1 MNVKKY
7 RATTTR
13 EALEQVKQELGEDA
27 FVLETKQVRSGGFL
41 GLRSRKEIE
50 ISAASADFAKSPEEF
65 FKSGAKETSSLEL
78 VDDSFAAPRQT
89 PVVDSDSREK
99 ILNALAVRA
108 ASSKNAERLLPTNN
122 AGNPILAETRNR
134 PIEVVELSS
143 RAPQIVHPRRPAPVT
158 PVKDDS
164 NQDMSLAE
172 ALPAAAPN
180 GITKSDIDQIR
191 AELREVKFSLTAF
204 GSAAPH
210 HAESI
215 DLERDG
221 AIYDYPFYDTYLE
234 LSKTGLDPARI
245 RRELSNFVPQF
256 SNGALP
262 SANLSRIVLK
272 KLLSALPYFGD
283 PLENSRCLA
292 VIGATG
298 VGKTTTIAKLAANAT
313 LHDGKR
319 VELVTLDTYRIAA
332 VEQLKT
338 YAEIIG
344 AGCHVVR
351 SVEEL
356 DRTLER
362 IGDDATVLIDT
373 TGRSPYDLSDQ
384 FEVSDYLLNHTG
396 IHKCLAVQ
404 ATLNS
409 HDALAAV
416 RKFEMYGANSIVLTK
431 LDETARPGSIIET
444 AASSRLPVS
453 YFCMGQR
460 VPEDIKTASADTL
473 TNHIMPQSETA
484 LKMSA

>member
-1 MNVKKY
+1 M
-7 RATTTR
+7 
-13 EALEQVKQELGEDA
+13 
-27 FVLETKQVRSGGFL
+27 
-41 GLRSRKEIE
+41 
-50 ISAASADFAKSPEEF
+50 
-65 FKSGAKETSSLEL
+65 
-78 VDDSFAAPRQT
+78 
-89 PVVDSDSREK
+89 
-99 ILNALAVRA
+99 
-108 ASSKNAERLLPTNN
+108 
-122 AGNPILAETRNR
+122 
-134 PIEVVELSS
+134 
-143 RAPQIVHPRRPAPVT
+143 
-158 PVKDDS
+158 
-164 NQDMSLAE
+164 
-172 ALPAAAPN
+172 
-180 GITKSDIDQIR
+180 
-191 AELREVKFSLTAF
+191 
-204 GSAAPH
+204 
-210 HAESI
+210 
-215 DLERDG
+215 
-221 AIYDYPFYDTYLE
+221 
-234 LSKTGLDPARI
+234 
-245 RRELSNFVPQF
+245 
-256 SNGALP
+256 
-262 SANLSRIVLK
+262 LK

-473 TNHIMPQSETA
+473 ANHIMPQSETA